1 LLPPLILW
9 ILIVKFR
16 WPAFK
21 SFAVGYISA
30 GLVLFN
36 INSIIPSVNPLKTIT
51 DKQAAFLMLPVAATQ
66 ISIDTLH
73 PNFKSFA
80 MNAPQAYNHLLL
92 RPYPFELPAKSL
104 LPINIELIGY
114 QLLFI
119 LFLFFKRKKLEGED
133 NPFILF
139 GVIFTLTMFLFI
151 GYIMPNLGSLIRY
164 RSIYLIFLVTPMLC
178 RIDWVKVTGL
188 FKLKK

>member
-1 LLPPLILW
+1 
-9 ILIVKFR
+9 
-16 WPAFK
+16 
-21 SFAVGYISA
+21 
-30 GLVLFN
+30 LFN

-51 DKQAAFLMLPVAATQ
+51 DKQAAFLLLPVAATQ
-66 ISIDTLH
+66 IDIDTLH

-80 MNAPQAYNHLLL
+80 INAPQAYNHLLL

-114 QLLFI
+114 QFLFI
-119 LFLFFKRKKLEGED
+119 LFILFRRKRLIGED
-133 NPFILF
+133 DPFILF

-178 RIDWVKVTGL
+178 RIDWEKLVRI